1 MSKARYI
8 MHKPALLTLGALLV
22 ASTASANSEL
32 SDGAIRI
39 GYLADMSGP
48 YRDLAGPGGL
58 EAMRMAIEEHGGKI
72 HGAPIEIFSADDRNS
87 ADVGANTVRGWI
99 DQHNVDMVG
108 GLVASSVTIAAT
120 QLLAENDRIGMV
132 SGAAALG
139 ITNEYCSPNH
149 IQWVYDTHAM
159 SNGTARAIVEEG
171 GDSWFIISADYAFG
185 HSLEADVSSVVNEM
199 GGEVVGTV
207 SHPLNT
213 NDFSSYVLQAQ
224 GSGAKIVGL
233 ANAGADTVNAISTAG
248 QFGLVESGQTLAGL
262 MVFLNDIHALGLE
275 TTQGMQ
281 LTTGWYWDLNDET
294 RQWAE
299 DYYERVGSM
308 PTMVQAGVYSS
319 TMHYLNAIEA
329 TGSDDAG
336 TVRAWMGENPVNDIF
351 TSNGR
356 IREDGRMV
364 HDMYLVEV
372 KAPEDSEGEWDLYRV
387 LRTIP
392 GDQAFQ
398 SLEKSNC
405 SLVTKG

>member
-1 MSKARYI
+1 MSKKTKLVLKSSLVGLSA
-8 MHKPALLTLGALLV
+8 ALI
-22 ASTASANSEL
+22 ASTAQAEI
-32 SDGAIRI
+32 SDNEIRI

-58 EAMRMAIEEHGGKI
+58 EALRMAVEEFGGTI
-72 HGAPIEIFSADDRNS
+72 HGASIEVFSADDRNS
-87 ADVGANTVRGWI
+87 ADVGANSVREWI
-99 DQHNVDMVG
+99 DQRNVDMVG

-120 QLLAENDRIGMV
+120 RLLTEHDKIGMV
-132 SGAAALG
+132 SGAAALSV
-139 ITNEYCSPNH
+139 TNEYCGPNH

-171 GDSWFIISADYAFG
+171 GDSWFIVSADYAFG
-185 HSLEADVSSVVNEM
+185 HSLEAEVTNVVTEM
-199 GGEVVGTV
+199 GGEVVGSV
-207 SHPLNT
+207 SHPLNS
-213 NDFSSYVLQAQ
+213 NDFSSFILQAQ
-224 GSGAKIVGL
+224 GSGAQIVGL

-248 QFGLVESGQTLAGL
+248 QFGLTESGQTLAGL

-281 LTTGWYWDLNDET
+281 LTTGWYWDMNDES
-294 RQWAE
+294 RQWAKR
-299 DYYERVGSM
+299 YHERVGSM
-308 PTMVQAGVYSS
+308 PTMVQAGIYSS

-329 TGSDDAG
+329 TGSDDAA

-351 TSNGR
+351 TTNGV

-372 KAPEDSEGEWDLYRV
+372 KSPEESEGEWDLYRM

-392 GDQAFQ
+392 GELAFQ
-398 SLEKSNC
+398 SLEKSRCPLINP
-405 SLVTKG
+405 

>member
-1 MSKARYI
+1 MSKTN
-8 MHKPALLTLGALLV
+8 KLALKRSLVSLSAALI
-22 ASTASANSEL
+22 ASTAQAEI
-32 SDGAIRI
+32 SDNEIRI

-58 EAMRMAIEEHGGKI
+58 EALRMAVEEFGGTI
-72 HGAPIEIFSADDRNS
+72 HGASIEVFSADDRNS
-87 ADVGANTVRGWI
+87 ADVGANSVREWI
-99 DQHNVDMVG
+99 DQRNVDMVG

-120 QLLAENDRIGMV
+120 RLLTEHDKIGMV
-132 SGAAALG
+132 SGAAALSV
-139 ITNEYCSPNH
+139 TNEHCGPNH

-171 GDSWFIISADYAFG
+171 GDSWFIVSADYAFG
-185 HSLEADVSSVVNEM
+185 HSLEAEVTNVVTEM
-199 GGEVVGTV
+199 GGEVVGSV
-207 SHPLNT
+207 SHPLNS
-213 NDFSSYVLQAQ
+213 NDFSSFILQAQ
-224 GSGAKIVGL
+224 GSGAQIVGL

-248 QFGLVESGQTLAGL
+248 QFGLTESGQTLAGL

-281 LTTGWYWDLNDET
+281 LTTGWYWDMNDES
-294 RQWAE
+294 REWAQR
-299 DYYERVGSM
+299 YHERVGSM
-308 PTMVQAGVYSS
+308 PTMVQAGIYSS

-329 TGSDDAG
+329 TGTDEAAA
-336 TVRAWMGENPVNDIF
+336 VRAWMGETPVNDMF
-351 TSNGR
+351 TSNGV

-372 KAPEDSEGEWDLYRV
+372 KSPSESEGEWDLYRV

-398 SLEKSNC
+398 SLENGSC
-405 SLVTKG
+405 ELTSS